1 VRGYVKK
8 YMSLGKALHLIG
20 LNFNAAESDVD
31 EYVVERIGKE
41 MIVEALTHK
50 EHKKMKPKTIY
61 TCQQCG
67 AQYAKHQGK
76 CNACLT
82 WNTIVEEVVSTQSPS
97 FSGWESLPT
106 SLSNSPAI
114 PKQLHEINYEGA
126 NRIPCP
132 DQELSRTLGGGIV
145 AGSLVLVGGEP
156 GIGKSTLL
164 LQLALQLADQKVLYV
179 SGEESEAQIKMRASR
194 MQHTSAN
201 CYILNETALA
211 AILQHAAN
219 LKPTLIIIDSI
230 QTLYTQSVESAPG
243 SVAQVRAAT
252 ALLMQYAKTTNTPIF
267 LIGHITKEG
276 TLAGPKV
283 LEHMVDT
290 VLQFEGDRHLT
301 YRILRTI
308 KNRFGP
314 TPELGIYE
322 MQQQGLQEVANP
334 SAFLLSQR
342 DSQLS
347 GIATSAFIEGNRSLL
362 VEVQALVSPATY
374 GTPQRASTG
383 FDSKRLNMLLAVLE
397 KRAGLRLVIQDVFLN
412 IAGGMK
418 VEDPALDLAVCAAI
432 YSSLHDKVIPS
443 SYCFAAEVGLGGEV
457 RAVNRMEQRLT
468 EASRLGFKKFFMAS
482 QNYKAIDAKKF
493 PIYIQPVEMVNEIMK
508 LA

>member
-1 VRGYVKK
+1 LKP
-8 YMSLGKALHLIG
+8 
-20 LNFNAAESDVD
+20 
-31 EYVVERIGKE
+31 
-41 MIVEALTHK
+41 
-50 EHKKMKPKTIY
+50 PKTTYI
-61 TCQQCG
+61 CQQCG
-67 AQYAKHQGK
+67 AQYAKHQGR
-76 CNACLT
+76 CNACLA
-82 WNTIVEEVVSTQSPS
+82 WNTIVEEIVAQPPSATVWEPLPASLAIPAST
-97 FSGWESLPT
+97 
-106 SLSNSPAI
+106 
-114 PKQLHEINYEGA
+114 PKQLHEISYEGI

-132 DQELSRTLGGGIV
+132 DQELSRALGGGIV
-145 AGSLVLVGGEP
+145 VGSLVLVGGEP

-164 LQLALQLADQKVLYV
+164 LQLALQLTDQKILYV
-179 SGEESEAQIKMRASR
+179 SGEESEAQVKMRASR
-194 MQHTSAN
+194 IQHNTAAN
-201 CYILNETALA
+201 CYILNETSLA

-219 LKPTLIIIDSI
+219 IKPTLIIIDSI
-230 QTLYTQSVESAPG
+230 QTLYIQPIESPPG

-252 ALLMQYAKTTNTPIF
+252 ALLMHYAKTTNTPIF
-267 LIGHITKEG
+267 LIGHIT
-276 TLAGPKV
+276 KV

-308 KNRFGP
+308 KNRFGA

-397 KRAGLRLVIQDVFLN
+397 KRVGLRLAIQDVFLN

-432 YSSLHDKVIPS
+432 HSSLQEKIIPGN
-443 SYCFAAEVGLGGEV
+443 YCFAAEVGLGGEV
-457 RAVNRMEQRLT
+457 RAVGRMEQRLT
-468 EASRLGFKKFFMAS
+468 EASRLGFKKFLMAS
-482 QNYKAIDAKKF
+482 QNYKALYVKKF
-493 PIYIQPVEMVNEIMK
+493 PIHIQPIEMINELMHID
-508 LA
+508 

>member
-1 VRGYVKK
+1 
-8 YMSLGKALHLIG
+8 
-20 LNFNAAESDVD
+20 
-31 EYVVERIGKE
+31 
-41 MIVEALTHK
+41 
-50 EHKKMKPKTIY
+50 MKPSKTIY
-61 TCQQCG
+61 ICQQCG

-76 CNACLT
+76 CNACLA
-82 WNTIVEEVVSTQSPS
+82 WNSVVEEIVPAQLPPTPIWDLFPIPLAIPAST
-97 FSGWESLPT
+97 
-106 SLSNSPAI
+106 
-114 PKQLHEINYEGA
+114 PKQLHHINYEGV
-126 NRIPCP
+126 NRVSCP
-132 DQELSRTLGGGIV
+132 DQELSRALGGGIV
-145 AGSLVLVGGEP
+145 PGSLVLISGEP

-164 LQLALQLADQKVLYV
+164 LQLALQLTNQKVLYV
-179 SGEESEAQIKMRASR
+179 SGEENEAQIKMRASR
-194 MQHTSAN
+194 MQHTSTN
-201 CYILNETALA
+201 CYILNETSLP
-211 AILQHAAN
+211 AILQHAGN
-219 LKPTLIIIDSI
+219 LQPTIIVIDSI
-230 QTLYTQSVESAPG
+230 QTLYTPSIESTPG

-252 ALLMQYAKTTNTPIF
+252 TLLMQCAKSTNTPIF

-322 MQQQGLQEVANP
+322 MQQHGLQEVANP

-383 FDSKRLNMLLAVLE
+383 FDNKRLNMLLAALE
-397 KRAGLRLVIQDVFLN
+397 KRAGLRLAIQDVFLN

-432 YSSLHDKVIPS
+432 NSSLQDKIIPTS
-443 SYCFAAEVGLGGEV
+443 CCFAAEVGLGGEV
-457 RAVNRMEQRLT
+457 RAVNRIEQRLT
-468 EASRLGFKKFFMAS
+468 EASRLGFKKFLMAS
-482 QNYKAIDAKKF
+482 QNYKSIDVKKF
-493 PIYIQPVEMVNEIMK
+493 RIQIQPIEMVNEIMN
-508 LA
+508 LP

>member
-1 VRGYVKK
+1 
-8 YMSLGKALHLIG
+8 MPAELPSTATWEQLPASLTT
-20 LNFNAAESDVD
+20 V
-31 EYVVERIGKE
+31 
-41 MIVEALTHK
+41 
-50 EHKKMKPKTIY
+50 
-61 TCQQCG
+61 
-67 AQYAKHQGK
+67 
-76 CNACLT
+76 
-82 WNTIVEEVVSTQSPS
+82 PS
-97 FSGWESLPT
+97 
-106 SLSNSPAI
+106 I
-114 PKQLHEINYEGA
+114 PKELHEISYEGA
-126 NRIPCP
+126 NRILCP
-132 DQELSRTLGGGIV
+132 DQELSRVLGGGIV
-145 AGSLVLVGGEP
+145 VGSLVLVGGEP

-164 LQLALQLADQKVLYV
+164 LQLALQLPQQKVLYV

-194 MQHTSAN
+194 IPHTSAN
-201 CYILNETALA
+201 CYIVHETLLT

-230 QTLYTQSVESAPG
+230 QTLYTPPIESPPG

-252 ALLMQYAKTTNTPIF
+252 ALLLQYAKSTNTPIF

-276 TLAGPKV
+276 SLAGPKV

-290 VLQFEGDRHLT
+290 VLQFEGDRHLA

-322 MQQQGLQEVANP
+322 MQHQGLQQVANP

-374 GTPQRASTG
+374 GTPQRATTG
-383 FDSKRLNMLLAVLE
+383 FDTKRLNMLLAVLE
-397 KRAGLRLVIQDVFLN
+397 KRAKLRLAIQDVFLN
-412 IAGGMK
+412 IAGGMR

-432 YSSLHDKVIPS
+432 HSSLQDKIIPNN
-443 SYCFAAEVGLGGEV
+443 YCFAAEVGLGGEV
-457 RAVNRMEQRLT
+457 RAINRIEQRLT
-468 EASRLGFKKFFMAS
+468 EASRLGFKRFLMAS
-482 QNYKAIDAKKF
+482 QNYKAIDTQKF
-493 PIYIQPVEMVNEIMK
+493 PIHIQPIETINEIMN
-508 LA
+508 LGY

>member
-1 VRGYVKK
+1 
-8 YMSLGKALHLIG
+8 
-20 LNFNAAESDVD
+20 
-31 EYVVERIGKE
+31 
-41 MIVEALTHK
+41 
-50 EHKKMKPKTIY
+50 MKTTKTIY
-61 TCQQCG
+61 ICQQCG
-67 AQYAKHQGK
+67 TQYAKHQGK
-76 CNACLT
+76 CNTCLA
-82 WNTIVEEVVSTQSPS
+82 WNSIVEEIMPTQTPALT
-97 FSGWESLPT
+97 GWEPTGLPSLATTPST
-106 SLSNSPAI
+106 
-114 PKQLHEINYEGA
+114 PKQLHEINYQEA
-126 NRIPCP
+126 NRLPCP
-132 DQELSRTLGGGIV
+132 DQELSRALGGGIV
-145 AGSLVLVGGEP
+145 KGSLVLIGGEP

-194 MQHTSAN
+194 MPYASDK
-201 CYILNETALA
+201 CYILNETSLSL
-211 AILQHAAN
+211 ILQHATN
-219 LKPTLIIIDSI
+219 LKPTLIVIDSI
-230 QTLYTQSVESAPG
+230 QTLYTQPIESPPG

-252 ALLMQYAKTTNTPIF
+252 AWLMHYAKTTHTPIF

-290 VLQFEGDRHLT
+290 VLQFEGDRQLT

-308 KNRFGP
+308 KNRFGA
-314 TPELGIYE
+314 TPELGIYQ
-322 MQQQGLQEVANP
+322 MQQDGLQEVANP
-334 SAFLLSQR
+334 SAFLLAQR

-397 KRAGLRLVIQDVFLN
+397 KRAGFRLATQDIFLN

-418 VEDPALDLAVCAAI
+418 VEDPALDLAVCTAI
-432 YSSLHDKVIPS
+432 YSSLQDIIIPS
-443 SYCFAAEVGLGGEV
+443 TYCFAAEVGLGGEV
-457 RAVNRMEQRLT
+457 RAVNRIEQRLT
-468 EASRLGFKKFFMAS
+468 EASRLGFKKFFMAA
-482 QNYKAIDAKKF
+482 QNYKAINNKRF
-493 PIYIQPVEMVNEIMK
+493 PLQIQPISMINELMG